1 MDLSVLLSS
10 LVDVFVGGGVDGLL
24 ALALGV
30 LLSDGVLGRLVA
42 ALSEELVDFLDG
54 FGFGLL

>member
-54 FGFGLL
+54 FGSGLL